1 MLQLHAHICA
11 SILFI
16 SSLHSPLSTLFPLTH
31 VRVAF
36 ASTAELQ
43 RDLRAGARGILDK
56 RRVDIDA
63 VRSNESGGTG
73 ANSREAGEGCVPV
86 ANGKDKG

>member
-1 MLQLHAHICA
+1 MLQRTRIYPVHL
-11 SILFI
+11 L
-16 SSLHSPLSTLFPLTH
+16 SPLSTLFPLTH

-43 RDLRAGARGILDK
+43 RDLRARARRILDK

-63 VRSNESGGTG
+63 VRSDESSGIG
-73 ANSREAGEGCVPV
+73 ADSREAGEGCVPV
-86 ANGKDKG
+86 ANGKDNG